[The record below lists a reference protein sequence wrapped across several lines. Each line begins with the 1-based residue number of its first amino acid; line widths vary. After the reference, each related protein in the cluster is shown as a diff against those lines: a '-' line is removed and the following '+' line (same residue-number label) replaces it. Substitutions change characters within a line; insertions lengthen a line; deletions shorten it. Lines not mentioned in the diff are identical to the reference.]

1 MNKIQYRILPN
12 PSSDYLHIYMDENSI
27 NNVKASIYDSKGSL
41 IEKRDF
47 VQPSIA
53 YSFDLKSYEDGLYFL
68 YLETDNQKVVHKFL
82 KTK

>member
-1 MNKIQYRILPN
+1 
-12 PSSDYLHIYMDENSI
+12 
-27 NNVKASIYDSKGSL
+27 VKASIFDSKGSL

-53 YSFDLKSYEDGLYFL
+53 YSFDLSNYQDGLYFL